1 MKKLL
6 FVLNPHSGRAQ
17 IKNHMLDILDIFTKN
32 GYCATV
38 YPTQAPLD
46 AYKIIMERA
55 KDFDLA
61 VVSGGDGTL
70 HEAVRGIMEY
80 PENERVPV
88 GYIPAG
94 TVNDFAASL
103 NISKDMLEAA
113 EKAVTGSPFD
123 CDICEF
129 NGSAFNYVAAFGA
142 FTDVPYDTSQ
152 ESKNFFGQ
160 IAYWLEGMKRLPS
173 LTTYHVRVTIG
184 DRVIEDDFALGI
196 VLNSISVAGIRD
208 LSIFADSTLDD
219 GLFEVGLIKMPAN
232 ILQLQSVLFN
242 LAQGKKDADGYM
254 VIRAHEARF
263 EFDEDVKWTLDGEFG
278 GACKKADI
286 RVLDKAVKFIV

>member
-6 FVLNPHSGRAQ
+6 FVLNPRSGKAQ
-17 IKNHMLDILDIFTKN
+17 IKNHMLDILDTFTKA

-46 AYKIIMERA
+46 AYNFIKEHA
-55 KDFDLA
+55 GNFDLL

-70 HEAVRGIMEY
+70 DEAVRGIMEY
-80 PENERVPV
+80 PENERIPI
-88 GYIPAG
+88 GYIPSG
-94 TVNDFAASL
+94 TMNDFAASL

-113 EKAVTGSPFD
+113 ETAVTGSPFE

-129 NGSAFNYVAAFGA
+129 NGTPFNYVAAFGA

-184 DRVIEDDFALGI
+184 DELIEDDFALGI
-196 VLNSISVAGIRD
+196 VLNSISVAGMRD

-242 LAQGKKDADGYM
+242 LAQGKKDAEGYT
-254 VIRAHEARF
+254 VIRASEASF
-263 EFDEDVKWTLDGEFG
+263 EFDDDVKWTLDGEFG

>member
-6 FVLNPHSGRAQ
+6 FVLNPRSGKAQ
-17 IKNHMLDILDIFTKN
+17 IKNYMLDILDIFTKN

-46 AYKIIMERA
+46 AYKIIKEYA
-55 KDFDLA
+55 GKFDLA
-61 VVSGGDGTL
+61 IVSGGDGTL
-70 HEAVRGIMEY
+70 DEAVRGIMEY
-80 PENERVPV
+80 PKEERVPI
-88 GYIPAG
+88 GYIPSG
-94 TVNDFAASL
+94 TMNDFAASL
-103 NISKDMLEAA
+103 NISKDILEAA
-113 EKAVTGSPFD
+113 ATAVNGSRFE

-129 NGSAFNYVAAFGA
+129 NGVPFNYVAAFGA

-173 LTTYHVRVTIG
+173 LTTYHVKVTL
-184 DRVIEDDFALGI
+184 DDKVIEDDFALGI

-219 GLFEVGLIKMPAN
+219 GLFEVGLIKMPSN
-232 ILQLQSVLFN
+232 LLQLQSALFN
-242 LAQGKKDADGYM
+242 LAQGKKNAEGYT
-254 VIRAHEARF
+254 VIRAPRAVF
-263 EFDEDVKWTLDGEFG
+263 EFDDEVKWTLDGEFG
-278 GACKKADI
+278 GACQKADI